1 MMIHPIKLRFFIITT
16 LFFNLAACTIPGVKE
31 QAEESPNIDLIEVEK
46 QADTAYLNDDLVASE
61 RNYLILVKEIPEI
74 PLHWF
79 RLGNIYVRTNRPL
92 AAVSMYREA
101 VLRDPKYAKAW
112 YNLSIV
118 QLKQTAYSLNEM
130 LVYTEES
137 DPLYKKAKG
146 MLDGIQT
153 IIQQD

>member
-1 MMIHPIKLRFFIITT
+1 MIHKIKLKPIIIVTII
-16 LFFNLAACTIPGVKE
+16 LNLVACTIPEVKE
-31 QAEESPNIDLIEVEK
+31 QVEEAPIVDLHELEK

-61 RNYLILVKEIPEI
+61 RDYLVLVKKLPEI

-92 AAVSMYREA
+92 AGISMYREA
-101 VLRDPKYAKAW
+101 VIRDPKYAKAW

-130 LVYTEES
+130 LIYTEES
-137 DPLYKKAKG
+137 DPLYSKAKD

-153 IIQQD
+153 IIKQD